1 MSAPITSVNAPSYN
15 SNSNTVY
22 NYSVGI
28 NVGGSNI
35 NPDSIA
41 KSVMNEIRYVDSQRV
56 RGQRG

>member
-1 MSAPITSVNAPSYN
+1 
-15 SNSNTVY
+15 
-22 NYSVGI
+22 VGI